1 MKIILKLFVFTIF
14 LGSPALV
21 FGQSQNEELESSS
34 KAGDTTVADT
44 FPTLAELYYG
54 QTMDVDRGYEYDLLN
69 KKIMYYWVGIGVGVA
84 GTLCGLYVA
93 LIPVMMGCDWPTWG
107 LLSYSLGT
115 MGAIMA
121 PSYYLLI
128 HYIKKASA
136 IDVRFLAQVPV
147 NDRLS
152 VGAVS
157 LTYLPN
163 SNNRAFG
170 MGFTLK
176 F

>member
-1 MKIILKLFVFTIF
+1 MKIILKLFVFTIL

-21 FGQSQNEELESSS
+21 FSQSDNKELESSPMS
-34 KAGDTTVADT
+34 GETSVADSL
-44 FPTLAELYYG
+44 PILANLYYS
-54 QTMDVDRGYEYDLLN
+54 QAIDVDRKYEYDLLN
-69 KKIMYYWVGIGVGVA
+69 KKIMYYWVGIGVGIA
-84 GTLCGLYVA
+84 GSLCALYVA
-93 LIPVMMGCDWPTWG
+93 LIPTMMGCDWPLWG
-107 LLSYSLGT
+107 LLSYTLGT

-121 PSYYLLI
+121 PSYYVLF
-128 HYIKKASA
+128 HYLKKASA
-136 IDVRFLAQVPV
+136 IDVKFLAQVPV
-147 NDRLS
+147 SDRLS

-170 MGFTLK
+170 MGITLK